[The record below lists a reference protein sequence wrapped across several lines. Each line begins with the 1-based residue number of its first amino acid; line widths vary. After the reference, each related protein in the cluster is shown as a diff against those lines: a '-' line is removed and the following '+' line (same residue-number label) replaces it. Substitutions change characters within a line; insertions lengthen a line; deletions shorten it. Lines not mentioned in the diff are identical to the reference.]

1 MGMDQ
6 RVYCRNSRG
15 EERAIRMLRVNQVKL
30 KPGHDPEQ
38 LRKKTAETLGIP
50 LQEVLSVKIV
60 RQSVDARRK
69 PEILY
74 SYSVDAAVKNE
85 GRVLHKFKGKENL
98 VSRSDTAVYSFPP
111 SGTRRQAYPTVI
123 VGTGPAGLFCGY
135 FLALHGYR
143 PILLE
148 RGKRVEER
156 QRDVEAFWETGELNP
171 ASNVQ
176 FGEGGAGTFSDGK
189 LNTLVKDRDGRNG
202 AVLQTFV
209 KFGADEKICYEAK
222 PHMGTDVLR
231 DVVRRMREEII
242 RLGGEVRFESQVTD
256 ICLEDCAPEA
266 AICPERDA
274 LQGFSRRVTGVI
286 VNGKELLRCGQLVL
300 AVGHSARDT
309 FQMLYERRIPMEA
322 KAFAVGFRVQH
333 PQSMINESQYGM
345 KEPGELGAAA
355 YKVTAKGKNGR
366 AVYSFC
372 MCPGGYVVNA
382 SSELGMTAV
391 NGMSYSDRAGQ
402 NANSAVI
409 VAVTP
414 EDFAAELESS
424 GVIPEA
430 GHPLAGI
437 EFQRLLEKRAYDLC
451 GGRIPMQRYGNFKEC
466 VQAAEE
472 FAAKAGDAKK
482 GEAGSVS
489 DRENGNAAEEGFP
502 VDSMPGSD
510 IVPQC
515 RGLCRW
521 ADLSGILPPGCSSA
535 LVDGM
540 EAFGRQIRGFD
551 RPDAILLGVES
562 RTSSPVR
569 ISRDET
575 LQSQAR
581 GLYPCGEGAG
591 YAGGITSAAMD
602 GIRVAEAIAGEY
614 APFVRPLDF
623 EDFLPRGK

>member
-266 AICPERDA
+266 AICKKAGSGLESDTCKKADSAQEAAICPERDV

-382 SSELGMTAV
+382 SSEPGMTAV

-451 GGRIPMQRYGNFKEC
+451 GGRIPMQRYGDFKEC

-472 FAAKAGDAKK
+472 
-482 GEAGSVS
+482 
-489 DRENGNAAEEGFP
+489 RFP